1 MTAKTWPYP
10 AIVAHRG
17 GGKLAPENTLAGID
31 TGARL
36 GHKMIEFDVKLSL
49 DGEIFLLHD
58 DTLDR
63 TSNGWGIAGQLPWE
77 KLLQLDVG
85 GWFGNDFAG
94 ERLPLLSQVAE
105 RCASYNMMAN
115 IEIKPTTGLEAETG
129 RVVAL
134 AARELWQNQ
143 TAPLLSS
150 FSYDALAAAMQ
161 AVPELPR
168 GLLLHEWHDDW
179 QQMTESLDCI
189 SVHFN
194 HKVLNQERVA
204 ALKAAGLRM
213 LVYTVNQP
221 ERARALLSWGVDA
234 ICTDRID
241 LLSADFATSS
251 AGVQAPD

>member
-1 MTAKTWPYP
+1 MTAKAWPYP
-10 AIVAHRG
+10 PIVAHRG
-17 GGKLAPENTLAGID
+17 GGKLAPENTLVGID

-77 KLLQLDVG
+77 KLIQLDAG
-85 GWFGNDFAG
+85 GWFGKDFTG

-105 RCASYNMMAN
+105 RCASYGMMAN
-115 IEIKPTTGLEAETG
+115 IEIKPTTGLEEETG

-134 AARELWQNQ
+134 AARELWQHQ

-150 FSYDALAAAMQ
+150 FSYEALQAAQQ

-179 QQMTESLDCI
+179 QQLTQRLDCV

-194 HKVLNQERVA
+194 HKVLNQQRVA
-204 ALKAAGLRM
+204 ALKAAGLKI

-221 ERARALLSWGVDA
+221 ERARELLNWGIDA

-241 LLSADFATSS
+241 LLTADFAELL
-251 AGVQAPD
+251 ADE